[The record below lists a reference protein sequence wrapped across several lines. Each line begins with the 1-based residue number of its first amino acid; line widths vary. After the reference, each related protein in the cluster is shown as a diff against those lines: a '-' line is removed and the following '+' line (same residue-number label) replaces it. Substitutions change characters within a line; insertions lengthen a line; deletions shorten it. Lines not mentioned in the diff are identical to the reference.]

1 MNNNLSNIKKGK
13 YFLDKHNCIGMPTE
27 TVYGL
32 AANAYSSKAISKIF
46 KLKKR
51 PKNNPLIVHYSSL
64 EMLKRDCILNKNF
77 TNLYNKFCPGPL
89 TFILKLKKDSKISK
103 FVTNKK
109 KTLAVRFPSHPKAK
123 GLLKILNY
131 PLAAPSANISSRV
144 SPVTKNHVKEEFGKK
159 IKYIIEGGL
168 SKIGLESTIINLTG
182 KPEIL
187 RIGSIDINKL
197 SKVLNKKLLYR
208 KKSYMKAPGQNRL
221 HYSPGIPLRMNC
233 KEASQDEAFILVKK
247 RNNSNKNFFYLS
259 KNKNLKEAAR
269 NLYSVLRMI
278 KKKGYKKIA
287 VEKIENKGIGLAIN
301 DRLLKASSK
310 KYMNTLVSVNIL
322 SKNFSSFEAV
332 KEISFSINESEI
344 LGLLGPNG
352 CGKTTTIG
360 MMLGLLKPTS
370 GEVIINGLNVE
381 KNRINLLKKM
391 NFISPYIELP
401 KKLTVKENLMVYGKL
416 YSVNNINNR
425 IDYLT
430 ETLRLSEFINKKTGE
445 LSSGQKN
452 RVSLAK
458 AVVNDPDILLLDEPT
473 ASLDPETG
481 DFVRTFIEKISSEK
495 KMSILL
501 ASHNMNEVK
510 RLCKSIL
517 MMKDGKIIDRGTPS
531 EIINKH
537 GKKNLEEVFL
547 KLNRTKNEL

>member
-1 MNNNLSNIKKGK
+1 
-13 YFLDKHNCIGMPTE
+13 
-27 TVYGL
+27 
-32 AANAYSSKAISKIF
+32 
-46 KLKKR
+46 
-51 PKNNPLIVHYSSL
+51 
-64 EMLKRDCILNKNF
+64 
-77 TNLYNKFCPGPL
+77 
-89 TFILKLKKDSKISK
+89 
-103 FVTNKK
+103 
-109 KTLAVRFPSHPKAK
+109 
-123 GLLKILNY
+123 
-131 PLAAPSANISSRV
+131 
-144 SPVTKNHVKEEFGKK
+144 
-159 IKYIIEGGL
+159 
-168 SKIGLESTIINLTG
+168 
-182 KPEIL
+182 
-187 RIGSIDINKL
+187 
-197 SKVLNKKLLYR
+197 
-208 KKSYMKAPGQNRL
+208 
-221 HYSPGIPLRMNC
+221 
-233 KEASQDEAFILVKK
+233 
-247 RNNSNKNFFYLS
+247 
-259 KNKNLKEAAR
+259 
-269 NLYSVLRMI
+269 
-278 KKKGYKKIA
+278 
-287 VEKIENKGIGLAIN
+287 
-301 DRLLKASSK
+301 
-310 KYMNTLVSVNIL
+310 MNTLVNVNNL

-332 KEISFSINESEI
+332 KEVSFSINESEI

-416 YSVNNINNR
+416 YSVNGINNR

-510 RLCKSIL
+510 RLCKNIL

>member
-1 MNNNLSNIKKGK
+1 
-13 YFLDKHNCIGMPTE
+13 
-27 TVYGL
+27 
-32 AANAYSSKAISKIF
+32 
-46 KLKKR
+46 
-51 PKNNPLIVHYSSL
+51 
-64 EMLKRDCILNKNF
+64 
-77 TNLYNKFCPGPL
+77 
-89 TFILKLKKDSKISK
+89 
-103 FVTNKK
+103 
-109 KTLAVRFPSHPKAK
+109 
-123 GLLKILNY
+123 
-131 PLAAPSANISSRV
+131 
-144 SPVTKNHVKEEFGKK
+144 
-159 IKYIIEGGL
+159 
-168 SKIGLESTIINLTG
+168 
-182 KPEIL
+182 
-187 RIGSIDINKL
+187 
-197 SKVLNKKLLYR
+197 
-208 KKSYMKAPGQNRL
+208 
-221 HYSPGIPLRMNC
+221 
-233 KEASQDEAFILVKK
+233 
-247 RNNSNKNFFYLS
+247 
-259 KNKNLKEAAR
+259 
-269 NLYSVLRMI
+269 
-278 KKKGYKKIA
+278 
-287 VEKIENKGIGLAIN
+287 
-301 DRLLKASSK
+301 
-310 KYMNTLVSVNIL
+310 MNTLVSVNNL

-416 YSVNNINNR
+416 YSVHDINNR

-430 ETLRLSEFINKKTGE
+430 ETLRLGEFINKKTGE

-547 KLNRTKNEL
+547 KLNRAKNEL